1 MKINNKGF
9 SLVELLAVVAILA
22 VLVTVGISAYSKYVE
37 DSKRTMY
44 AKMAK
49 DYINEARV
57 QISSKEIK
65 KISNPTYSYY
75 ISIEKL
81 SDNDPLEPSPFGKWN
96 EAYVIFVP
104 GKNGQDRYYFASID
118 EVGWMID
125 GVEES
130 KITKNSVRH
139 VTDKDSLDKKFKGD
153 GTEKII
159 TINGDGTRG
168 ESKETIAWTISETKK
183 CFSFTNLNNGTIRLN
198 YYNLACGKD
207 VTIPTQ
213 VGGKKVTE
221 IYTSTFD
228 SMGITSVNLPSTLT
242 SIGSRA
248 FISNNLT
255 SVNIPSGCKTI
266 GSEAFYGNKISSV
279 KIPSSVSTIGQRA
292 FYNNKINGY
301 IYKIVPNKNASI
313 GSCAFCR
320 NSVYGAGFT
329 FNGQAVKGYI
339 GDFSEF
345 ADKRFIIPT
354 ETPDGKP
361 VTEISDSAFY
371 GLPLG
376 GYTVVIPSTVTKIGG
391 SAFSFSGVSAVNLPK
406 GLKRIDGSA
415 FYSCNLTSLD
425 IPDTV
430 TSIGGLAFNR
440 NSVSASSKDLWIY
453 RRTDSGIDYSTIIG
467 YSGANRTNLV
477 IPTTAGPKKTTLT
490 TIGDNAFRY
499 LDLRGS
505 LVIPSTVSSYGSLA
519 FNLNYLSSID
529 QGYDTKGNKVVSTD
543 GIIYKRTGSGKVDT
557 SYVYSFAN
565 NNNTHPVIPSGVK
578 TIGPYAFYYS
588 RIQSISLPEGLTTI
602 GYNAFELADL
612 RGTVTIPSTVTSI
625 GSNAFYKAKT
635 WTSFN
640 YYMTK
645 IVNKTNRAFDWR
657 SITGGPSAA
666 NFVTGTVENWYGD
679 IEVVRG

>member
-1 MKINNKGF
+1 
-9 SLVELLAVVAILA
+9 
-22 VLVTVGISAYSKYVE
+22 
-37 DSKRTMY
+37 
-44 AKMAK
+44 
-49 DYINEARV
+49 
-57 QISSKEIK
+57 
-65 KISNPTYSYY
+65 
-75 ISIEKL
+75 
-81 SDNDPLEPSPFGKWN
+81 
-96 EAYVIFVP
+96 
-104 GKNGQDRYYFASID
+104 
-118 EVGWMID
+118 MI
-125 GVEES
+125 
-130 KITKNSVRH
+130 
-139 VTDKDSLDKKFKGD
+139 TDK
-153 GTEKII
+153 
-159 TINGDGTRG
+159 
-168 ESKETIAWTISETKK
+168 
-183 CFSFTNLNNGTIRLN
+183 
-198 YYNLACGKD
+198 
-207 VTIPTQ
+207 
-213 VGGKKVTE
+213 
-221 IYTSTFD
+221 
-228 SMGITSVNLPSTLT
+228 
-242 SIGSRA
+242 
-248 FISNNLT
+248 
-255 SVNIPSGCKTI
+255 
-266 GSEAFYGNKISSV
+266 KISSV

-376 GYTVVIPSTVTKIGG
+376 GYTVVIPSTVTRIGG
-391 SAFSFSGVSAVNLPK
+391 SAFSFSGVSAVNLPN

-529 QGYDTKGNKVVSTD
+529 QGYDAKGNKVVSTD

-565 NNNTHPVIPSGVK
+565 NNNTHHVIPSGVK